1 MATRFL
7 SLMDFFD
14 GYSVTAKKDFILAEL
29 DWLFTKTSNPQE
41 ALLVSY
47 AFKGSDFTSFFSDLE
62 MIFNAK
68 GIHLTDINDT
78 HAGTAK
84 ELINN
89 AKMFVFCGG
98 DLASLISGL
107 NALKASGFDPYPVI
121 KNKIENGI
129 PYLGW
134 NEGSVIASGLEYD
147 FPNNPIQSALKCVPF
162 QFIRNYT
169 NNDNTSANPIKQFL
183 SKNLGIRMAFAMV
196 DRVKEDKSSVRLEES
211 GGGLLYSI
219 IGKPL
224 VTKYFLDNSGNLIHE

>member
-1 MATRFL
+1 
-7 SLMDFFD
+7 MDFFD
-14 GYSVTAKKDFILAEL
+14 GYQVSTRKDFILDEL

-47 AFKGSDFTSFFSDLE
+47 AYKGADFTSFLSDLQ
-62 MIFNAK
+62 MIFDAK
-68 GIHLTDINDT
+68 GIHLTDIKDT
-78 HAGTAK
+78 HAGTPK

-89 AKMFVFCGG
+89 AGMFVFCGG

-107 NALKASGFDPYPVI
+107 NALKVAGFDPYPVI

-134 NEGSVIASGLEYD
+134 NEGSVIASALEYN
-147 FPNNPIQSALKCVPF
+147 FPNNTILSALKCVPYEF
-162 QFIRNYT
+162 FRNYT

-183 SKNLGIRMAFAMV
+183 TQNTGIKMAFAMV
-196 DRVKEDKSSVRLEES
+196 DRLKEDKSSVRLEES

-224 VTKYFLDNSGNLIHE
+224 VTRYYLDTSGNLIHD

>member
-14 GYSVTAKKDFILAEL
+14 GYNVSLKKDFILAEL
-29 DWLFTKTSNPQE
+29 DWLFTKTANPQK

-47 AFKGSDFTSFFSDLE
+47 AYKGADFTSFFTDLKV
-62 MIFNAK
+62 IFDAK
-68 GIHLTDINDT
+68 GIQLTDINDKI
-78 HAGTAK
+78 AGTPK
-84 ELINN
+84 DLVNN

-98 DLASLISGL
+98 ELASLISGL

-121 KNKIENGI
+121 KNKIETGV

-134 NEGSVIASGLEYD
+134 NEGSVITSALEYA
-147 FPNNPIQSALKCVPF
+147 FPNNPIQSALKCVPYEL
-162 QFIRNYT
+162 IRNYT

-183 SKNLGIRMAFAMV
+183 TQNTGIKMAFAMV

-219 IGKPL
+219 INKPL
-224 VTKYFLDNSGNLIHE
+224 VTRYFLDKSGNLIHD